1 MGSNPTRSANFFIEI
16 PCKAQCFTGDS
27 VFRPDSPYLEARVV
41 VAELEKKYLGYSSD
55 IRLVESIIGCQTAHA
70 LLDDTNSAS
79 QTTLAYL
86 NSWIKSR
93 EHKIETK
100 ERDGKAVK
108 QFLDS
113 LGRGRDMPLT
123 KINMGMAQDF
133 MDKELERISNGTVK
147 RYLSTLTWEQIDLN
161 NGILNMTTEK
171 TNGG

>member
-1 MGSNPTRSANFFIEI
+1 M
-16 PCKAQCFTGDS
+16 
-27 VFRPDSPYLEARVV
+27 
-41 VAELEKKYLGYSSD
+41 
-55 IRLVESIIGCQTAHA
+55 
-70 LLDDTNSAS
+70 LDDTNSAS